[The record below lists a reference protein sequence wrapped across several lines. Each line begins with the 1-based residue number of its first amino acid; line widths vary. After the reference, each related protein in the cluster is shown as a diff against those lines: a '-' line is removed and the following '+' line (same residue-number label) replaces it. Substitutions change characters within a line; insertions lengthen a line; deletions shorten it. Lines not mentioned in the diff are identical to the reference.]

1 MQLAT
6 ILGYIAGGLAIVG
19 GLFGTVF
26 PALPGLPL
34 MLAGMGLIGYLEDFQ
49 HLGMITFTILII
61 LTIIGS
67 AIDFLAG
74 LFGAKATGASKQAL
88 WGAFIGGIVGI
99 FFGIPGAVLGPLVGA
114 VIGELCADPNAK
126 KAGKV
131 GLGTFIGFL
140 VGTCAKISCAF
151 AMLATFA
158 LAFVF

>member
-1 MQLAT
+1 MQLGT
-6 ILGYIAGGLAIVG
+6 ILGYIAGGIAIVG
-19 GLFGTVF
+19 GFAGTIF

-34 MLAGMGLIGYLEDFQ
+34 MLAGMALIGWLDNFQ
-49 HLGMITFTILII
+49 HLGTISFIILIT
-61 LTIIGS
+61 LTIIGQS
-67 AIDFLAG
+67 IDFFAG

-99 FFGIPGAVLGPLVGA
+99 FFGLIGAIFGPLVGA
-114 VIGELCADPNAK
+114 VIGELCADPDAK

-131 GLGTFIGFL
+131 GVGTFIGFL

-158 LAFVF
+158 LAWFL